1 MLAHPTVRDV
11 RGWGMMMV
19 LELIKDKE
27 SLEFFDAS
35 IQAEKLYSAITL
47 KHGLV
52 MYGALYG
59 PRRQPAFRRGIPSWL
74 SPPLTITTNEV
85 HDMVGRLDSAL
96 TEWESIV
103 L

>member
-1 MLAHPTVRDV
+1 
-11 RGWGMMMV
+11 MMV

-27 SLEFFDAS
+27 SMEFFDVS
-35 IQAEKLYSAITL
+35 LQAEKLYSTLAL

-52 MYGALYG
+52 MYGALHG
-59 PRRQPAFRRGIPSWL
+59 PRRQPAFKRGIPSWL
-74 SPPLTITTNEV
+74 SPPLSITTDEI
-85 HDMVGRLDSAL
+85 HDMVGRLDSTL